1 MSENPGVANRYE
13 RSDLIGWLILAAI
26 GSVLTWLAVRAGAQL
41 GTAGAPFLGHY
52 RLALG
57 PANLLAPTIAAAALA
72 LAAIGWFDRARWPVV
87 LLAGYATMLAWALSL
102 ALVDGAS
109 GLTRA
114 LLSPDSYLTD
124 VADVGNDPLG
134 YLRSFTRDG
143 AHHSA
148 ATAGHPPGPV
158 LLLWGLGRLGLH
170 NHLAL
175 GLAVTAFG
183 ALTVPLTLAAV
194 RSVCGEIAARRYT
207 PVLALAPYAV
217 WTAVSIDSVVAV
229 LGAAGLLAGVLA
241 SESRRTG
248 PTATAWAATA
258 GVLLGL
264 DAIFSYSVPWLGL
277 SLVCLYFARRRA
289 ALNAVSGIGALL
301 PVLGIQLLGFNWMDG
316 LLAARTDFSTRIEPF
331 RSAWW
336 WGGISLVALLL
347 AVGPPLWASL
357 RKVRNTPAWPFLV
370 GAGTAVVFSVVAGLA
385 RGGVEHAWLTFF
397 PWLTVAAVAPER
409 QAGPPVPTPLLLTAA
424 GALIAIIIVAILTTP
439 W

>member
-1 MSENPGVANRYE
+1 
-13 RSDLIGWLILAAI
+13 
-26 GSVLTWLAVRAGAQL
+26 
-41 GTAGAPFLGHY
+41 
-52 RLALG
+52 
-57 PANLLAPTIAAAALA
+57 
-72 LAAIGWFDRARWPVV
+72 
-87 LLAGYATMLAWALSL
+87 
-102 ALVDGAS
+102 
-109 GLTRA
+109 
-114 LLSPDSYLTD
+114 
-124 VADVGNDPLG
+124 
-134 YLRSFTRDG
+134 
-143 AHHSA
+143 
-148 ATAGHPPGPV
+148 V
-158 LLLWGLGRLGLH
+158 LLLWGLQRLGLH
-170 NHLAL
+170 NNLAL

-194 RSVCGEIAARRYT
+194 RSVCGEVAARRYV

-217 WTAVSIDSVVAV
+217 WTAVSIDTVVAV

-248 PTATAWAATA
+248 PAAASWAATA
-258 GVLLGL
+258 GLLLGL
-264 DAIFSYSVPWLGL
+264 AAIFSYSVPWLGL

-301 PVLGIQLLGFNWMDG
+301 PLLGIQLLGFNWMDG

-331 RSAWW
+331 RSVWW
-336 WGGISLVALLL
+336 WAGISLVALLL

-409 QAGPPVPTPLLLTAA
+409 QAGPPVPSPLLLIAA
-424 GALIAIIIVAILTTP
+424 GALSAMTIVAILATP